1 MEFLPFWGRF
11 QMTTSAIELILT
23 TAVNTP
29 GYESYRL
36 VVYYSCPGVYRN
48 VEFQTLPSVN
58 GFLFSGKYLLLYLY
72 NIYFTFLF
80 FLFFCFYLPS
90 SPFEPRVSVYETLL
104 SFLDIDECV
113 SNPALCLNGECQN
126 LLGSY
131 RCICPEGFDLDQRS
145 SVVICS
151 GKYRCEE
158 TTDGRYRQRQGC

>member
-1 MEFLPFWGRF
+1 M
-11 QMTTSAIELILT
+11 

-36 VVYYSCPGVYRN
+36 VVYYSCLGVYRN

-72 NIYFTFLF
+72 NIYFTFFLYLF
-80 FLFFCFYLPS
+80 LFFFIFLFFCFYLPS

-158 TTDGRYRQRQGC
+158 NMDGRYRQRQGC